1 MDNYIYKSSNP
12 NIVEVCKQLYPC
24 TCTHKLDSHSIP
36 SMHLNIHILRRIR
49 IDMFFYCRMLLLD
62 FCISSILKYL
72 EICDKLVL
80 LEMRSNS
87 YTRISSMCCI
97 HKGVRVIIAALYVV
111 KGMGFSKKILL
122 FRLMLRKLS
131 QLMRILIQ
139 LLS

>member
-1 MDNYIYKSSNP
+1 MFSNRD
-12 NIVEVCKQLYPC
+12 IVEVCKQLYLC
-24 TCTHKLDSHSIP
+24 IYIHKLDNHSIALV
-36 SMHLNIHILRRIR
+36 HLNINILRHIR

-62 FCISSILKYL
+62 FCISNILKYL